1 MRAIVMQ
8 GIQKC
13 VFLSRVVPHY
23 GDINAIP
30 PHAYYLLPRS
40 WMHSSTVLL
49 GQRESA
55 GTGPRKSKFEKVEKP
70 KDPTK
75 VRTEADK
82 ATAKE
87 REAKKKAFRAA
98 QLEKNKLD
106 AQKKAAKKK
115 PIKKNDDDEN
125 SD

>member
-1 MRAIVMQ
+1 
-8 GIQKC
+8 
-13 VFLSRVVPHY
+13 
-23 GDINAIP
+23 
-30 PHAYYLLPRS
+30 
-40 WMHSSTVLL
+40 MHSSTVLL
-49 GQRESA
+49 NQRESA

-82 ATAKE
+82 AAAKE
-87 REAKKKAFRAA
+87 RESKKKAFRAV

-115 PIKKNDDDEN
+115 PTKKKDDDET